1 MHGDDRKKMLEKWN
15 NAHTSLKEVISEE
28 NLDYVIF
35 TESGWSVRD
44 ILGHIATWDREVTKS
59 LKAILKGDS
68 YLIVDLD
75 DDESD
80 FNGLAVQEQRK
91 LSKTDL
97 LNEWNSAKGDLVKA
111 LNEIPLD
118 KFPGDFEFPWG
129 DENGTI
135 LLLIEYMLD
144 HKLEHREEI
153 IKALNNTKS

>member
-97 LNEWNSAKGDLVKA
+97 LNEWNSAQGDLVKA

>member
-1 MHGDDRKKMLEKWN
+1 MHGDDKKKMFEKLN
-15 NAHTSLKEVISEE
+15 KSHSDLKEVISED

-44 ILGHIATWDREVTKS
+44 ILGHIATWDREVIKS
-59 LKAILKGDS
+59 LQAFLKGES

-91 LSKTDL
+91 LSKTEL
-97 LNEWNSAKGDLVKA
+97 LNEWNSAQEELIQA

-118 KFPGDFEFPWG
+118 KYQGDFEYPWG

-135 LLLIEYMLD
+135 LVLIGYMID
-144 HKLEHREEI
+144 HKHEHREEI
-153 IKALNNTKS
+153 MKALKNTNK